1 MRVGAARAESGALLN
16 RSTFGSLLPDGR
28 ERVIHI
34 EGETTIDE
42 RGQVVRMHGMLQ
54 DVTERKA
61 TQTALYLTEMRYR
74 EAQRIAKIGNWEWN
88 LATNTSWWSEELYRI
103 LEEDPQHY
111 PATFDNFIAKIHPDD
126 RQVLIDGQWAGPLAA
141 SPAMIR
147 WRAESCSRMDAK
159 RSSSNS

>member
-1 MRVGAARAESGALLN
+1 M
-16 RSTFGSLLPDGR
+16 LLPDGR
-28 ERVIHI
+28 ERVIHV

-42 RGQVVRMHGMLQ
+42 RGQVVRMQGTLQ

-103 LEEDPQHY
+103 LEEDPQRY

-126 RQVLIDGQWAGPLAA
+126 RQVLIECSMGRPL
-141 SPAMIR
+141 S
-147 WRAESCSRMDAK
+147 RAPE
-159 RSSSNS
+159 